1 MKSVQVFVPKELT
14 AFPILIPFL
23 VVGRKLRETLFKYL
37 KCARKFP
44 WWKEAVKARF
54 LHFRWQSS
62 VFYSIKQV
70 CLDVPLIGRKCDGLD
85 LTTCQDVVLYDL
97 NCQQVIQH
105 RQSWYF
111 KPNFQVSSFEECQAL
126 KAKGMDCHPV
136 VQGDN
141 LRIRRMVG
149 QLHAFEICEDFPSG
163 EVCQEEEVE
172 VCQPSINAVEKT
184 CREDEVWTFSWS
196 CLHWSRA
203 RWRSAWWRWLR
214 SATLAPFVD
223 IFQLFHWWR
232 FARMC
237 QVTNDY
243 ITWNNL
249 KIGGFLLSLLN

>member
-1 MKSVQVFVPKELT
+1 MIW
-14 AFPILIPFL
+14 A
-23 VVGRKLRETLFKYL
+23 
-37 KCARKFP
+37 AN
-44 WWKEAVKARF
+44 
-54 LHFRWQSS
+54 RW
-62 VFYSIKQV
+62 F
-70 CLDVPLIGRKCDGLD
+70 
-85 LTTCQDVVLYDL
+85 
-97 NCQQVIQH
+97 NIQH

-136 VQGDN
+136 VEGDN

-172 VCQPSINAVEKT
+172 VCQPSIIAVEKT

-223 IFQLFHWWR
+223 LFQLFHWWR